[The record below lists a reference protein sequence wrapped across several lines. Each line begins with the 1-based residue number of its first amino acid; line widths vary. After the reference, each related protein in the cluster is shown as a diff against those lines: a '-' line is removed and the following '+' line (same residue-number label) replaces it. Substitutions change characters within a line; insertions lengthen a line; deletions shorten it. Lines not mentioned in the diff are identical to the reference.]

1 MMPVINSLKLII
13 PAVGL
18 TLTLVSGAQRAAFA
32 ADVADRPAN
41 LALGEVPNA
50 DQAVVRRGY
59 VDSSLGQIHYQR
71 VSPSE
76 GSAHQRPASTHPT
89 DTPPPMY
96 VLLHQVPWSHVYY
109 ARAQAALAQRGIHSI
124 AFDTPG
130 YGLSAK
136 PASEPTIAEYA
147 SALREA
153 ITRLELGRVMLVGH
167 HTGATLSVEIARQE
181 SKDIVGLVLHG
192 VPIYTADEAQARLSA
207 PHWDQTL
214 KADGTHLSDRWLALS
229 NRVAGTP
236 ESLHWSV
243 LSLFL
248 AGEQEWFGHH
258 AVFKY
263 PMAESLRDLK
273 VPAVVFTNRDD
284 LLDFTLDRVKE
295 IRPDWRYRRLDAKS
309 SNMAFDQPQAW
320 VEALVSATIGDQLN
334 R

>member
-1 MMPVINSLKLII
+1 MMSVIHSLKSMF
-13 PAVGL
+13 PTVGVA
-18 TLTLVSGAQRAAFA
+18 LTLVGGVSHVVFA
-32 ADVADRPAN
+32 ADIAERPAN

-50 DQAVVRRGY
+50 GEAVVRRGY

-71 VSPSE
+71 VSPSKR
-76 GSAHQRPASTHPT
+76 GTHQDLASAIST

-109 ARAQAALAQRGIHSI
+109 ARAQAELAQRGIHSI

-136 PASEPTIAEYA
+136 PVSEPTIAEYA

-153 ITRLELGRVMLVGH
+153 MARLELGRVMLVGH

-181 SKDIVGLVLHG
+181 SKDVVGLVLHG

-229 NRVAGTP
+229 SRVAGTP

-243 LSLFL
+243 FSLFL

-273 VPAVVFTNRDD
+273 VPAVVLTNRDD

-320 VEALVSATIGDQLN
+320 VEALVSAANSD
-334 R
+334 

>member
-1 MMPVINSLKLII
+1 MSGINSLRSIVYTGSLLL
-13 PAVGL
+13 A
-18 TLTLVSGAQRAAFA
+18 LVSGESGVAFA
-32 ADVADRPAN
+32 AGVSDRPAN
-41 LALGEVPNA
+41 LALGKVPNA
-50 DQAVVRRGY
+50 ERAVARRGY

-76 GSAHQRPASTHPT
+76 GSARQNSETVHPT
-89 DTPPPMY
+89 DTPPPTY

-109 ARAQAALAQRGIHSI
+109 ARAQAELAQRGIHSI

-136 PASEPTIAEYA
+136 PASEPTIADYA

-153 ITRLELGRVMLVGH
+153 MTRLELGRVMLVGH
-167 HTGATLSVEIARQE
+167 HTGATLSVEIARQQPE
-181 SKDIVGLVLHG
+181 AVFGLVLHG

-229 NRVAGTP
+229 SRVAGTP

-263 PMAESLRDLK
+263 PMAESLRALK
-273 VPAVVFTNRDD
+273 VPAVVLTNRDD

-295 IRPDWRYRRLDAKS
+295 IRPDWNYRRLDAQS

-320 VEALVSATIGDQLN
+320 VEALVSVAESNQFK

>member
-1 MMPVINSLKLII
+1 MMPDINSLKSNVS
-13 PAVGL
+13 AVLLGMAL
-18 TLTLVSGAQRAAFA
+18 GCGVTDTAFA
-32 ADVADRPAN
+32 ADITGRPVN

-50 DQAVVRRGY
+50 DQAAVRRGY

-71 VSPSE
+71 VSPRE
-76 GSAHQRPASTHPT
+76 GSARQNSATAHPT
-89 DTPPPMY
+89 NTPPPTY

-109 ARAQAALAQRGIHSI
+109 ARAQAELAQRGIHSI

-136 PASEPTIAEYA
+136 PTNQPTIAEYA

-153 ITRLELGRVMLVGH
+153 MTRLELGRVMLVGH
-167 HTGATLSVEIARQE
+167 HTGATLSVEIARQD
-181 SKDIVGLVLHG
+181 SKDVVGLVLHG

-229 NRVAGTP
+229 SRVTGTP

-263 PMAESLRDLK
+263 PMAESLRVLT
-273 VPAVVFTNRDD
+273 VPAVVLTNRDD

-295 IRPDWRYRRLDAKS
+295 IRPDWIYRRLDAES
-309 SNMAFDQPQAW
+309 SNMAFDQPKAW
-320 VEALVSATIGDQLN
+320 VEALVSMAESNQFK